1 MHRPL
6 SALQRIKDL
15 SQISAEVRKV
25 IVIARSAH
33 PEVVVTEGD
42 AENLPY
48 PHSFMQLYQASESI
62 TFLVRN

>member
-1 MHRPL
+1 
-6 SALQRIKDL
+6 
-15 SQISAEVRKV
+15 V

-48 PHSFMQLYQASESI
+48 PHSFMQLYRASEAI